1 MSGLI
6 EIFTGNGK
14 GKTSAALGAVLRASG
29 HDLRIHIVHFM
40 KGENHYGEQK
50 ALSKLPNVSYSKFGH
65 KNFVDP
71 DNIKPE
77 DREQA
82 TLALQD
88 ARQAIMSGEYD
99 VVVLDEVNLSAAWG
113 LIKTED
119 VIELLEQKP
128 DKVELILTG
137 RGADARLIERA
148 DLVTEMV
155 EIKHPFTRG
164 VVARKGFDY

>member
-1 MSGLI
+1 MGGLI

-14 GKTSAALGAVLRASG
+14 GKTTAALGTVLRASG

-40 KGENHYGEQK
+40 KGEYDYGEQK
-50 ALSKLPNVSYSKFGH
+50 ALSKLSNVSFRKFGH
-65 KNFVDP
+65 NSFIDP
-71 DNIKPE
+71 DNVKPE
-77 DREQA
+77 EKEQA
-82 TLALQD
+82 MLALQD
-88 ARQAIMSGEYD
+88 AREAVMSGEYD

-113 LIKTED
+113 LIKIED
-119 VIELLEQKP
+119 LIAMLEQKP

-137 RGADARLIERA
+137 RSADARLIERA

-155 EIKHPFTRG
+155 EIKHPFTKG